1 MEDDIDI
8 QRANMLKLFKY
19 GGLALLA
26 LLLIP
31 FIFVISMTIFG
42 TIAAAGAAAIAG
54 LILVNLLPQ
63 LSMRLANWRLKGL
76 KKEAETNPI
85 ETMQNQAQE
94 MAKHIDLFA
103 ARLADRKAEGKLFI
117 QEIEEFRKED
127 PEGAAAYDEELR
139 AYEVEIKQMELNLS
153 TAVKDL
159 EQFRELI
166 KKADRR
172 WKMAQASESFRKG
185 APSERELILQ
195 NILKDAALDSVSKKA
210 HTAASRLQVDSIMT
224 MARQEHKESKKKS
237 LPVLDNNPSPT
248 LQVLDMSAVEDAK
261 VKV

>member
-1 MEDDIDI
+1 MNDFD
-8 QRANMLKLFKY
+8 LKCNTLAKKVSYGVLGLTLVLLLPILFGIAAAALGTVVAAWAAVV
-19 GGLALLA
+19 GGLALVNS
-26 LLLIP
+26 IP
-31 FIFVISMTIFG
+31 V
-42 TIAAAGAAAIAG
+42 
-54 LILVNLLPQ
+54 
-63 LSMRLANWRLKGL
+63 LSMKFANWKLSALKN
-76 KKEAETNPI
+76 EAATNPI
-85 ETMQNQAQE
+85 ETLQNQAQV
-94 MAKHIDLFA
+94 MAEQIDAYATALTN
-103 ARLADRKAEGKLFI
+103 RKAEGKLFI
-117 QEIEEFRKED
+117 QEIDEFRKED